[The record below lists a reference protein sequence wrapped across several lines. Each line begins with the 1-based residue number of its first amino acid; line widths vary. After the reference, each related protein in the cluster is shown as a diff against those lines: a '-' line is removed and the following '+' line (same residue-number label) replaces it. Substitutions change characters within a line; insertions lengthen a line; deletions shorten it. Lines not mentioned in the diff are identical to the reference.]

1 VSAAKIKQMEGAFVE
16 AVVKLAETGLEAYK
30 NHIAPM
36 VKLLN
41 MRSVYDPNNFDGV
54 PDIADIMKEDIGCTL
69 SKNTMQMKREFIEYK
84 QDLEKIH
91 AADAKLP
98 PVPVAAERKR
108 MRPAERDASMEGR
121 VGYLRPSEYW
131 RGKLTKWRLLAP
143 VAMWHLGFPTSSIA
157 MERVFAR
164 MRMMGV
170 PQRLSAD
177 NATFSRELRFRA
189 NQPLCNIMIQ
199 EAIVAVRQMLQ

>member
-1 VSAAKIKQMEGAFVE
+1 
-16 AVVKLAETGLEAYK
+16 
-30 NHIAPM
+30 
-36 VKLLN
+36 
-41 MRSVYDPNNFDGV
+41 
-54 PDIADIMKEDIGCTL
+54 
-69 SKNTMQMKREFIEYK
+69 
-84 QDLEKIH
+84 
-91 AADAKLP
+91 
-98 PVPVAAERKR
+98 
-108 MRPAERDASMEGR
+108 MRPADRDASTADR

-131 RGKLTKWRLLAP
+131 RGKLSKWRLLAP

-157 MERVFAR
+157 IERVFAR

-189 NQPLCNIMIQ
+189 NQPLCNTMIQ